1 MEAIQ
6 NMTTVA
12 SLNLEQGFIK
22 KFDSYFQATKQYAP
36 MTLSLF
42 L

>member
-12 SLNLEQGFIK
+12 SLNLEHGFIA
-22 KFDSYFQATKQYAP
+22 KFNEYFKMTKE
-36 MTLSLF
+36 
-42 L
+42 